1 MLENTTCQ
9 LLCESTVPA
18 ADAKFLNE
26 RIKEDYAMNW
36 LVDGLPVAEMLR
48 DIATGEIYY
57 SIGFELGSDADAGKA
72 QLYNHYNFYIESADL
87 PHSSAEANMRLD
99 TIASRITCS
108 A

>member
-1 MLENTTCQ
+1 MLQNTTCQ

-57 SIGFELGSDADAGKA
+57 SIGFELGSDVEAGKP
-72 QLYNHYNFYIESADL
+72 QLYNHYNFYIECVGQSL
-87 PHSSAEANMRLD
+87 SQY
-99 TIASRITCS
+99 
-108 A
+108 